1 MWLEMAGVVNKA
13 NWNLG
18 WVILFVKVEMTHV
31 NVCTSP
37 DQISSDKKEG
47 Y

>member
-1 MWLEMAGVVNKA
+1 MWLVTAGVVNKA

-18 WVILFVKVEMTHV
+18 WVILFVIVEMTHV

-37 DQISSDKKEG
+37 DQISSDKKND
-47 Y
+47 